1 MKLPTIEENREYKND
16 TIYETQLNNV
26 RYKQILLSCIF
37 EVANERNIQID
48 INEFNIN
55 QCEPTTPPPNYKY
68 DENLKQEKT
77 TIDKIK
83 SKIKKLF

>member
-16 TIYETQLNNV
+16 TTYESKLNNI
-26 RYKQILLSCIF
+26 RYKNILLTCIF
-37 EVANERNIQID
+37 EIADERNIYID
-48 INEFNIN
+48 VNSFNIN
-55 QCEPTTPPPNYKY
+55 QYEPTSPPPNHKY

-77 TIDKIK
+77 IIDKIK